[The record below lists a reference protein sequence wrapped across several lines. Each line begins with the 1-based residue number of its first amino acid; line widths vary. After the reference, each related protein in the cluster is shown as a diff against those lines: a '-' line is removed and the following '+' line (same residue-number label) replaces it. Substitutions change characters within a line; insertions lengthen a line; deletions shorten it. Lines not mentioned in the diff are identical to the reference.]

1 LDLEVSEME
10 HFPWDVPLAGLEPPL
25 DTHIG
30 HYLIAA
36 VVLISLVGW
45 IFSQHGTGLRK
56 LNAVAFGGAIAL
68 AAIVLLGHYFP
79 PGPPT
84 PGAMP

>member
-10 HFPWDVPLAGLEPPL
+10 YFFWDAPLAGLEPPL
-25 DTHIG
+25 DTKIG
-30 HYLIAA
+30 HYVIAA
-36 VVLISLVGW
+36 AVLISLVGW

-56 LNAVAFGGAIAL
+56 LNAVAFGGAVAL

-79 PGPPT
+79 LGPPS
-84 PGAMP
+84 PGGMP